1 MSPAFG
7 NSVIDYTYT
16 VPASAKEV
24 RLEAIQENYWAIL
37 TYTSNGQTYKPRAPI
52 PVEDGTVIEL
62 ECAFSEYAG
71 NPPTD
76 TDSLKITIR
85 LAEGASASDT
95 ELSRERFVAL
105 LEREAT
111 GADVYTATGA
121 MEWGISAGITDG
133 ANPESGIDR
142 QQLVT
147 MLYRYAEQAGMSV
160 GNRADLSSYA
170 DLNTLAPW
178 AERAMSWAVAEGLVS
193 RSAGNLLMPNAAVS
207 AREAQGM
214 LKKLA
219 S

>member
-1 MSPAFG
+1 M
-7 NSVIDYTYT
+7 
-16 VPASAKEV
+16 
-24 RLEAIQENYWAIL
+24 
-37 TYTSNGQTYKPRAPI
+37 
-52 PVEDGTVIEL
+52 
-62 ECAFSEYAG
+62 
-71 NPPTD
+71 
-76 TDSLKITIR
+76 
-85 LAEGASASDT
+85 
-95 ELSRERFVAL
+95 
-105 LEREAT
+105 
-111 GADVYTATGA
+111 
-121 MEWGISAGITDG
+121 
-133 ANPESGIDR
+133 
-142 QQLVT
+142 T